1 MTQAVQSPG
10 RILVVDDQPANLR
23 VVGALLSRSGYEVL
37 TAGNAQDALALA
49 SQQPNIARVTVRV
62 NPTFVGDPST
72 ANFSIAA
79 ENISQN
85 VLDLTFPSGC
95 QLLPYVLERTT
106 RRAVTPVGGGFACLT
121 VITRATLRP
130 GESIASNVLVKSGS
144 SPNPAYVVLPPGDY
158 VIYGRVEDQ
167 LFKAKSEELAFAVR

>member
-1 MTQAVQSPG
+1 MSRAVTFLFLAAAAVAASSCGSRPTSPSD
-10 RILVVDDQPANLR
+10 V
-23 VVGALLSRSGYEVL
+23 AL
-37 TAGNAQDALALA
+37 
-49 SQQPNIARVTVRV
+49 RVTVRV

-95 QLLPYVLERTT
+95 QLLPYFLERTT